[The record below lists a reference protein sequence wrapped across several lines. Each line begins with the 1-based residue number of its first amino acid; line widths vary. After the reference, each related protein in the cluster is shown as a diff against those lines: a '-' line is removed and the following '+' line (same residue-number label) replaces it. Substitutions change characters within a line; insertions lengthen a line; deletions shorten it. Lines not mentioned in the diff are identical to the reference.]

1 MDIHILLIS
10 DFTLYKHP
18 FKALKII
25 WSFKLNTKKKKKI
38 QLSTCAKVA
47 KIAKMKYYKF
57 LKSLKFCSVFSL
69 V

>member
-25 WSFKLNTKKKKKI
+25 WSLKLNTKKKKI

-69 V
+69 L